1 MSESIKEPFEIKVK
15 EKIKDNNSQS
25 KANAIKIATKKISKI
40 DNKKLK
46 NPKNVSLETL
56 NNDRLNYHKRII
68 VERKMDTSVNSRNKK
83 DIFNKVNS
91 SNPKLQ
97 LINKKDFTLFLHNKF
112 GEKNYEKIVQKIFNL
127 NDNDSEN
134 KDLNEI
140 NDNSK
145 YCSNTYVNNFNNN
158 FINIKNIK
166 IENESELNKICE
178 SDNDS
183 NIISMNKKEIKNDNI
198 LDNNNL
204 NDANN
209 NEYISDEKKEKSL
222 PKNNSS
228 NKTTDKDTHIEKVLD
243 NKTLEAGPSYSS
255 LGSLY
260 NNMSKTINSN
270 SSSVKNVIKS
280 LNFRKLNDYNYEIK
294 NRNNFISL
302 NKKNFISKN
311 KILNAPFITRNE
323 NKSINNSNTK
333 VKIKYNPQSFFK
345 NNRESNSNNSLAELR
360 SNKINKIFDENY
372 EKKNNSMSFRNKN
385 SKLKSKESETK
396 NNEVKKEDSLK
407 IIKKKIKINKKTI
420 NNLNENKFNL
430 SNLVSKK
437 NSTNNFLSN
446 ENKRKNKLNEKN
458 NSYINNPIKRKDIIS
473 SNKNDKNKLKANNNK
488 IEHLKYNKRKIEK
501 NNILNKN
508 KNFKSLIKR
517 IKSPFKQDEPS
528 SSSEMLTSPLSIT
541 TSSYSNKL
549 APKEYPNMFLSS
561 IKRQS
566 NIESKIKFSKKIKKI
581 QAICRVG
588 FSGVSLKKLNQDD
601 YFIFPNFLNN
611 STYSFFGVCDGHG
624 TFGQNISF
632 YLKENLPQNVMNEF
646 LKYDIQNL
654 SEINTYFFSQII
666 LYTFS
671 ETNKEMNEDE
681 RIDSSI
687 SGSTCVSVICTPER
701 LFCINVGD
709 SRCVLGKFDKN
720 KNQWIPKNLSKDHKP
735 SDPNEK
741 SRIIKS
747 GGRIESFMDEEGNYE
762 GPERVWLKNEDTPGL
777 AMSRSFG
784 DEIAHTVGV
793 TVSPDIYDYL
803 FVEED
808 KFIILASDGIWE
820 FMSSDEVVDI
830 VKDFYLKNDLEGA
843 LEYLYKESSK
853 RWITKENVIDDITVI
868 IAFLD

>member
-1 MSESIKEPFEIKVK
+1 MSESTKEPFEIKVK
-15 EKIKDNNSQS
+15 EKIKDNNSQP
-25 KANAIKIATKKISKI
+25 KTKGIKIATKKISKVE
-40 DNKKLK
+40 NKKLK
-46 NPKNVSLETL
+46 NPKNISLETL
-56 NNDRLNYHKRII
+56 NNGRLNYHKRII
-68 VERKMDTSVNSRNKK
+68 VERKLESSVNSRNKK
-83 DIFNKVNS
+83 EIFTQATS
-91 SNPKLQ
+91 LNPKFQ

-134 KDLNEI
+134 KDINEI
-140 NDNSK
+140 NDNNK

-166 IENESELNKICE
+166 IENESEINKINE
-178 SDNDS
+178 SDIDS
-183 NIISMNKKEIKNDNI
+183 NIISLNKKEIKNEINFN
-198 LDNNNL
+198 NNNL
-204 NDANN
+204 NDFN
-209 NEYISDEKKEKSL
+209 NEFISDEKKEKSL

-228 NKTTDKDTHIEKVLD
+228 NKITDKDIQIEKIYE
-243 NKTLEAGPSYSS
+243 NKTLEPGPSSSS

-260 NNMSKTINSN
+260 NNITKINNTN
-270 SSSVKNVIKS
+270 SVSVKNVIKS
-280 LNFRKLNDYNYEIK
+280 LNLKKTDDYNYEIK
-294 NRNNFISL
+294 NNDNLINL
-302 NKKNFISKN
+302 NKKRKFLSKN
-311 KILNAPFITRNE
+311 KMINVPFNTRNE
-323 NKSINNSNTK
+323 KKSINNSYTK
-333 VKIKYNPQSFFK
+333 VNVKYNPKSFFR
-345 NNRESNSNNSLAELR
+345 NNKEINSNNSLADLR
-360 SNKINKIFDENY
+360 SNKTNKIFEYNF

-385 SKLKSKESETK
+385 DKAKAKESENK
-396 NNEVKKEDSLK
+396 NNEDKKEGSLK
-407 IIKKKIKINKKTI
+407 IVKKKIKINKKYI
-420 NNLNENKFNL
+420 NNLSENKFNL

-437 NSTNNFLSN
+437 NSTTNFLSN
-446 ENKRKNKLNEKN
+446 ESRRKNKLSEKN
-458 NSYINNPIKRKDIIS
+458 NIYSNNYNKRKELIS
-473 SNKNDKNKLKANNNK
+473 SNKNDKNKLKIINK
-488 IEHLKYNKRKIEK
+488 IEHPLYNKRKIEK
-501 NNILNKN
+501 YHILNKN
-508 KNFKSLIKR
+508 KNAKNLMKR

-528 SSSEMLTSPLSIT
+528 SSSEMITSPLSIT
-541 TSSYSNKL
+541 TSSFSNKL

-561 IKRQS
+561 IRKQS
-566 NIESKIKFSKKIKKI
+566 VKEQKLKFSKKIKKI
-581 QAICRVG
+581 QAICKVG

-666 LYTFS
+666 LFTFN

-741 SRIIKS
+741 ERIINS

-793 TVSPDIYDYL
+793 TVCPDIYDYL

-830 VKDFYLKNDLEGA
+830 VKDFYLKNDIEGA

-853 RWITKENVIDDITVI
+853 RWITKESVIDDITVI

>member
-1 MSESIKEPFEIKVK
+1 MSESTKEPFEIKVK
-15 EKIKDNNSQS
+15 EKIKDNNFQS
-25 KANAIKIATKKISKI
+25 KAKAIKIATKKISKI

-46 NPKNVSLETL
+46 NPKNVSLEAL

-68 VERKMDTSVNSRNKK
+68 VERKLETSVNSRNKK
-83 DIFNKVNS
+83 DIFNKANS
-91 SNPKLQ
+91 SNPKFQ

-166 IENESELNKICE
+166 IENETELNKVYE

-183 NIISMNKKEIKNDNI
+183 NIISMNKKEIKNDKN

-204 NDANN
+204 NDGN
-209 NEYISDEKKEKSL
+209 NENMSDEKKEKSL
-222 PKNNSS
+222 PNNNSS
-228 NKTTDKDTHIEKVLD
+228 NKTIDKDTHLEKILE
-243 NKTLEAGPSYSS
+243 NKTLEPGPSYSS

-260 NNMSKTINSN
+260 NNITKANNTN

-280 LNFRKLNDYNYEIK
+280 FNLKKTNDNNYEIK
-294 NRNNFISL
+294 NSNNFISL
-302 NKKNFISKN
+302 NKRKFLSKN
-311 KILNAPFITRNE
+311 KIINLPFITRNE
-323 NKSINNSNTK
+323 NKITNNSNTK
-333 VKIKYNPQSFFK
+333 VKVKYNPKSFFK
-345 NNRESNSNNSLAELR
+345 NNRENNSNNSLAELR
-360 SNKINKIFDENY
+360 TNKLNKIFDENY
-372 EKKNNSMSFRNKN
+372 EKKNNSMSFRNKDG
-385 SKLKSKESETK
+385 KLKPKESETK
-396 NNEVKKEDSLK
+396 NTEVKKEDSLK
-407 IIKKKIKINKKTI
+407 IIKKKIKINKKNL

-437 NSTNNFLSN
+437 NSTSNFLNN
-446 ENKRKNKLNEKN
+446 ENKRKNKLSEKN
-458 NSYINNPIKRKDIIS
+458 NSYFNNPIKGKDIIS
-473 SNKNDKNKLKANNNK
+473 SNKNDKNKLKTNNNK
-488 IEHLKYNKRKIEK
+488 IEHSNLYNKRKIEK
-501 NNILNKN
+501 HNILNNHKN
-508 KNFKSLIKR
+508 IKNLIKR
-517 IKSPFKQDEPS
+517 IKSPFKQEEPS
-528 SSSEMLTSPLSIT
+528 SSSEMMTSPLSKT
-541 TSSYSNKL
+541 TSSYSNKI

-561 IKRQS
+561 IRRQS
-566 NIESKIKFSKKIKKI
+566 NKENKIKFSKKIKKI
-581 QAICRVG
+581 QAICKVG

-654 SEINTYFFSQII
+654 SEIKTYIFSQII
-666 LYTFS
+666 LFTFS

-741 SRIIKS
+741 ARIIKS

-808 KFIILASDGIWE
+808 KFIVLASDGIWE

>member
-228 NKTTDKDTHIEKVLD
+228 NKTTDKDTHIEKVLE

-488 IEHLKYNKRKIEK
+488 IEHSKYNKRKIEK

-581 QAICRVG
+581 QAICKVG

>member
-1 MSESIKEPFEIKVK
+1 MSENNKELLEIKVK
-15 EKIKDNNSQS
+15 EKIKENNSLS
-25 KANAIKIATKKISKI
+25 KSKAIKIATKKISKV
-40 DNKKLK
+40 DNKKIK
-46 NPKNVSLETL
+46 NPKNVSLEAL

-68 VERKMDTSVNSRNKK
+68 VERKLDTSVNSRNKK
-83 DIFNKVNS
+83 NIFIKAIS
-91 SNPKLQ
+91 SKPKLQ
-97 LINKKDFTLFLHNKF
+97 FINKKDFTLFLHNKF
-112 GEKNYEKIVQKIFNL
+112 GEKNYQKIVQKIFDL

-134 KDLNEI
+134 KDINEI
-140 NDNSK
+140 SDNSK

-166 IENESELNKICE
+166 IENESELNKVYE

-183 NIISMNKKEIKNDNI
+183 NIISIRKKEM
-198 LDNNNL
+198 NNNL
-204 NDANN
+204 KDVNGC
-209 NEYISDEKKEKSL
+209 ISDEKREKSF
-222 PKNNSS
+222 PKNNTS
-228 NKTTDKDTHIEKVLD
+228 NKTTDKDTHIEKIVE
-243 NKTLEAGPSYSS
+243 NRTLEPGPSYSS

-260 NNMSKTINSN
+260 NNITKTNNTN
-270 SSSVKNVIKS
+270 SSSVKDVIKS
-280 LNFRKLNDYNYEIK
+280 LNLKKAAKSNYEIK
-294 NRNNFISL
+294 NNISL
-302 NKKNFISKN
+302 NKRKYPSKN
-311 KILNAPFITRNE
+311 KILNIPFNTRNE
-323 NKSINNSNTK
+323 NKSINNSYTK
-333 VKIKYNPQSFFK
+333 VKVKYNPTSFFR
-345 NNRESNSNNSLAELR
+345 NNRIYNNNNSLADLR
-360 SNKINKIFDENY
+360 SNKSNKVIDENF

-385 SKLKSKESETK
+385 GKLKAKENETK
-396 NNEVKKEDSLK
+396 NIQVKKEDFLK
-407 IIKKKIKINKKTI
+407 ILKKKIKTNKNNI
-420 NNLNENKFNL
+420 NNLNENKINL

-437 NSTNNFLSN
+437 NSTSNFLNNDNKKTNKISDKN
-446 ENKRKNKLNEKN
+446 SINININNLSKRKE
-458 NSYINNPIKRKDIIS
+458 IIIS
-473 SNKNDKNKLKANNNK
+473 NKSDKNKLKTTNK
-488 IEHLKYNKRKIEK
+488 IEHSTLYNKRKKEK
-501 NNILNKN
+501 INVLNKN
-508 KNFKSLIKR
+508 NKLKILNKR
-517 IKSPFKQDEPS
+517 IKSPFKQEEPS
-528 SSSEMLTSPLSIT
+528 SSSDMITSPLSIT
-541 TSSYSNKL
+541 NSSYSNKL

-561 IKRQS
+561 IRKQS
-566 NIESKIKFSKKIKKI
+566 QKEKKLKFSKKIKKI
-581 QAICRVG
+581 QAICKVG

-687 SGSTCVSVICTPER
+687 SGSTCISVICTPER

-741 SRIIKS
+741 ARIIQS

>member
-1 MSESIKEPFEIKVK
+1 M
-15 EKIKDNNSQS
+15 
-25 KANAIKIATKKISKI
+25 
-40 DNKKLK
+40 
-46 NPKNVSLETL
+46 
-56 NNDRLNYHKRII
+56 
-68 VERKMDTSVNSRNKK
+68 
-83 DIFNKVNS
+83 
-91 SNPKLQ
+91 
-97 LINKKDFTLFLHNKF
+97 
-112 GEKNYEKIVQKIFNL
+112 
-127 NDNDSEN
+127 
-134 KDLNEI
+134 
-140 NDNSK
+140 
-145 YCSNTYVNNFNNN
+145 
-158 FINIKNIK
+158 
-166 IENESELNKICE
+166 CE

-183 NIISMNKKEIKNDNI
+183 NFISMNKKDIKNEKN

-204 NDANN
+204 NDVN
-209 NEYISDEKKEKSL
+209 NEHISNEKKEKSL
-222 PKNNSS
+222 PKNNMN
-228 NKTTDKDTHIEKVLD
+228 NKAIDKDTHIDKILE
-243 NKTLEAGPSYSS
+243 NKTLEPGPSCSS

-260 NNMSKTINSN
+260 NNISSTINTN

-280 LNFRKLNDYNYEIK
+280 LNLKKIKEYNIEVK
-294 NRNNFISL
+294 NSNNFISL
-302 NKKNFISKN
+302 NKKKHLSKN
-311 KILNAPFITRNE
+311 KIININVPLYTRNE
-323 NKSINNSNTK
+323 NKCINNSYTK
-333 VKIKYNPQSFFK
+333 VKVKYNPKSFYK
-345 NNRESNSNNSLAELR
+345 NNREYNNNNSLAELR
-360 SNKINKIFDENY
+360 SNKTNKIFSENF
-372 EKKNNSMSFRNKN
+372 EKKNNSISFRNKN
-385 SKLKSKESETK
+385 GKLKAKESETI
-396 NNEVKKEDSLK
+396 NNEVKKEDSHK
-407 IIKKKIKINKKTI
+407 IIKKKIKFNKKII
-420 NNLNENKFNL
+420 NNLSENKINL

-437 NSTNNFLSN
+437 NSTTNFLHS
-446 ENKRKNKLNEKN
+446 ENKGKSKLSEKN
-458 NSYINNPIKRKDIIS
+458 NIYTNNPAKRTDLIY
-473 SNKNDKNKLKANNNK
+473 SNKSDKNKLKIQNK
-488 IEHLKYNKRKIEK
+488 MELPNLYNKKKLEKYN
-501 NNILNKN
+501 NLHKN
-508 KNFKSLIKR
+508 KNSKNSKNLIKR
-517 IKSPFKQDEPS
+517 IKSPFKQEEPS

-561 IKRQS
+561 LRNQS
-566 NIESKIKFSKKIKKI
+566 LQDNKKKFSKKIKKI
-581 QAICRVG
+581 QAICKVG

-666 LYTFS
+666 LFTFS

-747 GGRIESFMDEEGNYE
+747 GGRIESFMDEDGNYE

-793 TVSPDIYDYL
+793 IVSPDIYDYL